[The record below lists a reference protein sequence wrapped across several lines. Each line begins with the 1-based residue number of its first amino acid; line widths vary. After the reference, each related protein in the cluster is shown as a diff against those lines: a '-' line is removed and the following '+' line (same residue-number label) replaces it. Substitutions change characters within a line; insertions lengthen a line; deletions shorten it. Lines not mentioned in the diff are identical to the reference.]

1 MKVYISDYRNH
12 WISPYTILDYMF
24 WWTDWS
30 KCSRDKTVIRS
41 LEEERK
47 HKYVEHPAWVERWS
61 DRLTPISNAIQWVL
75 NRVHPPIKYV
85 KIDRYDTWS
94 MDHTLADIVLPMLR
108 QLKATQHGAG
118 FVDDEDV
125 PEELKSTSAPPKE
138 NEWDTDA
145 NHFARWEWVMNEM
158 IFAFECKVDDSW
170 EEEFREGEMDILWV
184 PVDVDGNKVPKGEHK
199 HYQMDRG
206 PNDTYKCDYDVMKKV
221 EERIQNGF
229 RLFGRYYQNLWD

>member
-1 MKVYISDYRNH
+1 MKVYISGYRDH
-12 WISPYTILDYMF
+12 WISPYTMLDYMF

-47 HKYVEHPAWVERWS
+47 HKYIERPEWTERWA
-61 DRLTPISNAIQWVL
+61 DRLTPVSRAIQWVWD
-75 NRVHPPIKYV
+75 RVHPPIKYV

-94 MDHTLADIVLPMLR
+94 MDHTLADIVLPMLK
-108 QLKATQHGAG
+108 QLKANQHGAG
-118 FVDDEDV
+118 FVDDADV

-145 NHFARWEWVMNEM
+145 NHFKRWDWVMNEM

-170 EEEFREGEMDILWV
+170 QDAFREGDIDILWV
-184 PVDVDGNKVPKGEHK
+184 PVDAAGNQVPKGEHK
-199 HYQMDRG
+199 YFQMDRG
-206 PNDTYKCDYDVMKKV
+206 PNDTYKCDYDGMKKV

-229 RLFGRYYQNLWD
+229 RLFGKYYQNLWD